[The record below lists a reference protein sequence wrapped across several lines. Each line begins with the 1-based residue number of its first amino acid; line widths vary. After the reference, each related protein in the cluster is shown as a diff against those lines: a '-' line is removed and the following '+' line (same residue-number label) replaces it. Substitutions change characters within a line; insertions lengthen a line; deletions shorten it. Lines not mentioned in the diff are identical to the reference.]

1 MALLIPRQ
9 LLIKCR
15 CLKNKHKVYF
25 KHTMT
30 SAQIRQKYLKFFAD
44 RGHAVIPSAPLVPE
58 NDPTTL
64 FTSSGMQPLVP
75 YLLGQ
80 PHPAGKRLV
89 NSQKSFRA
97 QDIEEVGDNR
107 HTTFFE
113 MLGNWSLGDP
123 ASPDGIGK
131 AGYFKQEQLSWIFEF
146 LTKELGLDPK
156 RLYVSVFEGNYSVSK
171 DTKSIEIWKHIFS
184 TVGIDAKEGERIF
197 LYPANK
203 NWWSRSGEPENMPS
217 GEPGG
222 PDSEIFFDFGQN
234 LLLHENSIY
243 KNEQCHPNCDCDRFL
258 EIANS
263 VFMQYQKQAD
273 GSLTELPQKNV
284 DFGGG
289 LERLA
294 ATANDQPDIFQTDL
308 FWETIELLQ
317 NDKSNKNYKQNP
329 RPYRIIA
336 DHLKA
341 AMFIIAAG
349 VEPSNKDRG
358 YILRR
363 LIRRAA
369 LQLHLLEIP
378 WQKAQ
383 EIIPV
388 FGQIYSSIYPI
399 NISTLQQTIGSE
411 ILKFQTTLE
420 RGLREFNKLKSVDG
434 KIAFD
439 LFQTY
444 GFPREMTAELAI
456 QTGQKIDKLE
466 FEAEFKRHQEL
477 SRTSA
482 KGMFRGGLADH
493 SEAVTKLH
501 TATHLLHTALRK
513 FLGSHVQQ
521 TGSNIT
527 SQRLRFDFSHPEKIS
542 EDDRQQIETW
552 VNQQINKDLPV
563 SCQTMA
569 LETAKLQGALA
580 FFAQRYAAQVN
591 VYTIGSSK
599 TGIVSMEVCGGPH
612 VNHTGLLGRF
622 KLGKEENIGAGKR
635 RIYATLET

>member
-1 MALLIPRQ
+1 
-9 LLIKCR
+9 
-15 CLKNKHKVYF
+15 
-25 KHTMT
+25 MT
-30 SAQIRQKYLKFFAD
+30 SAQIRQKYLKFFAA

-113 MLGNWSLGDP
+113 VLGHWSLGD
-123 ASPDGIGK
+123 
-131 AGYFKQEQLSWIFEF
+131 YFKQQQLPWIFEF
-146 LTKELGLDPK
+146 LTQELGLDPN
-156 RLYVSVFEGNYSVSK
+156 RLYVTVFEGNSSVSK
-171 DTKSIEIWKHIFS
+171 DTESINIWKRIFS
-184 TVGIDAKEGERIF
+184 QVGIDAKENERIF

-203 NWWSRSGEPENMPS
+203 NWWSRSGEQENMPT

-222 PDSEIFFDFGQN
+222 PDSEVFFDFGEN
-234 LLLHENSIY
+234 LRTHENSIY
-243 KNEQCHPNCDCDRFL
+243 KNAQCHPNCDCGRFL

-263 VFMQYQKQAD
+263 VFMQYQKPASPAGGQAD
-273 GSLTELPQKNV
+273 GSLKELPQKNV

-289 LERLA
+289 LERLTA
-294 ATANDQPDIFQTDL
+294 AANNQPDIFRTDL
-308 FWETIELLQ
+308 FWEAIQVL
-317 NDKSNKNYKQNP
+317 DKNNKNYKS
-329 RPYRIIA
+329 YKDDSKSFRIIA

-341 AMFIIAAG
+341 AMFITNAG

-399 NISTLQQTIGSE
+399 NISTSQQTIGTE
-411 ILKFQTTLE
+411 ILKFQTTLQ
-420 RGLREFNKLKSVDG
+420 RGLKEFNKLKSIDG

-444 GFPREMTAELAI
+444 GFPWEMTAELAA

-477 SRTSA
+477 SRTSS
-482 KGMFRGGLADH
+482 KGMFKGGLADH
-493 SEAVTKLH
+493 SETVTKLH
-501 TATHLLHTALRK
+501 TATHLLHAALRK
-513 FLGSHVQQ
+513 FLGNHVQQ

-527 SQRLRFDFSHPEKIS
+527 ADRLRFDFSHPEKITD
-542 EDDRQQIETW
+542 DDRQKIEAWVNEQIE
-552 VNQQINKDLPV
+552 KDLPI
-563 SCQTMA
+563 SFKQTT
-569 LETAKLQGALA
+569 LEEAKNQSALA
-580 FFAQRYAAQVN
+580 FFGDRYASQVN
-591 VYTIGSSK
+591 IYTIGNNK

-612 VNHTGLLGRF
+612 VGHTGLLGRF
-622 KLGKEENIGAGKR
+622 KLGKEENIGGGKR
-635 RIYATLET
+635 RVYATLET

>member
-1 MALLIPRQ
+1 
-9 LLIKCR
+9 
-15 CLKNKHKVYF
+15 
-25 KHTMT
+25 MT

-44 RGHAVIPSAPLVPE
+44 RGHAIIPSAPLVPE

-64 FTSSGMQPLVP
+64 FTGFGMQPLIP

-80 PHPAGKRLV
+80 KHPAGKRLV

-113 MLGNWSLGDP
+113 MLGNWSLGD
-123 ASPDGIGK
+123 
-131 AGYFKQEQLSWIFEF
+131 YFKTEQLPWIFEF
-146 LTKELGLDPK
+146 LTKELGLDPN
-156 RLYVSVFEGNYSVSK
+156 RLYITVFEGNSSVPK
-171 DTKSIEIWKHIFS
+171 DIESINIWKKIFS
-184 TVGIDAKEGERIF
+184 RVGIDAKENEKIF
-197 LYPANK
+197 LYPAKK
-203 NWWSRSGEPENMPS
+203 NWWSRSGEPENMPP

-234 LLLHENSIY
+234 LRTHENSIY
-243 KNEQCHPNCDCDRFL
+243 KNAQCHPNCDCGRFL

-289 LERLA
+289 LERLTA
-294 ATANDQPDIFQTDL
+294 AANNQSDIFQTDL
-308 FWETIELLQ
+308 FWEAIQVL
-317 NDKSNKNYKQNP
+317 DKNNKNYKSYKYNP

-341 AMFIIAAG
+341 AVFIITAG
-349 VEPSNKDRG
+349 IEPSNKDRG

-369 LQLHLLEIP
+369 LQLHLLKIP
-378 WQKAQ
+378 WSKAQ
-383 EIIPV
+383 TIIPV
-388 FGQIYSSIYPI
+388 LHNIYSSIYPT
-399 NISTLQQTIGSE
+399 NISTTQQIIGTE

-420 RGLREFNKLKSVDG
+420 KGLTEFNKLKSLDG

-444 GFPREMTAELAI
+444 GFPWEMTAELAA
-456 QTGQKIDKLE
+456 QTGKKIDELE

-477 SRTSA
+477 SRTSS
-482 KGMFRGGLADH
+482 KGMFRGGLADQ
-493 SEAVTKLH
+493 SETVTKLH
-501 TATHLLHTALRK
+501 TATHLLHAALRK
-513 FLGSHVQQ
+513 FLGPHVRQ

-527 SQRLRFDFSHPEKIS
+527 AQRLRFDFSHPEKLAD
-542 EDDRQQIETW
+542 EDRQKIETW
-552 VNQQINKDLPV
+552 VNEQIKKNLPV
-563 SCQTMA
+563 SFQSMTQ
-569 LETAKLQGALA
+569 EQAKKQGALA
-580 FFAQRYAAQVN
+580 FFADSYAAQVN
-591 VYTIGSSK
+591 VYTIGNNK

-612 VNHTGLLGRF
+612 VSRTGLLGRF
-622 KLGKEENIGAGKR
+622 QLGKEENIGAGKR
-635 RIYATLET
+635 RIYANIFPQ